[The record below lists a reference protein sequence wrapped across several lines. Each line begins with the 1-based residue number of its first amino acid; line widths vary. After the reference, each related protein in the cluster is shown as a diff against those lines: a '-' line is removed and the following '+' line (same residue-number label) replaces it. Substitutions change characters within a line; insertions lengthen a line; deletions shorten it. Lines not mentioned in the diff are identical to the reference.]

1 MQHSEQTTSY
11 ANHANQKLIWGPL
24 AIFIVGVLVAIYLDK
39 QKTLENQQHIQA
51 NLESRLEKIGDAVV
65 ETLTLYQYGLRGV
78 RGAILTSGL
87 DEFSYADMQ
96 VYSSS
101 RDIEKEFPGARG
113 FGVVRYVEP
122 QQQTEFVEHARKDR
136 PEQDFSIRQLHP
148 HQDSLFVIQYIEP
161 EKQNQQAIG
170 LDIGSESVRRLAAME
185 SAKYNDVR
193 LTAPITLVQASN
205 KIRHGFLIMMPIYG
219 ANPIPKSIDER
230 MASIQG
236 WSYAPIL
243 VDEVLD
249 TINAIQND
257 VVFSIKDND
266 AGTSTTF
273 YQFGILDQ
281 QATDYRA
288 SQSINLFGRNWVLQL
303 TAKQSY
309 IESLLLLTKHQ
320 IFLIVMAFTI
330 LLMLIVFSILLTL
343 AKREQASG
351 YKLELSRVTEKAL
364 KQANQQLEKEVSKRI
379 KQISQVS
386 VLQRSILESASYAII
401 ATDEEGTITAFNPA
415 AEKLLGYTAE
425 KLIGKHNPAKFHVLD
440 EVIARANVLSV
451 ELGYKIEPGFEA
463 FVAKARLGGFDSS
476 PWSYVHANGRH
487 IPVRL
492 SVSSLLD
499 DDGNLFGFLGI
510 AYDLTEQLEHEK
522 ILAETTEQAEQAN
535 HAKSKFL
542 ANMSHEIRTPL
553 NGIYG
558 ALQIIKKEITT
569 EQGLDLLD
577 KALYSTKN
585 LNIIINDILD
595 FSKIEAGKLELENT
609 VFNLAELVE
618 YLHSELSAMANHKNI
633 LFNLTNNVKQL
644 SWQGDP
650 TRIRQIMLNIG
661 SNAIKFTE
669 QGSVIFIVDLDVS
682 ENHLVFIMKDTGIGI
697 DQKQQ
702 QRLFQR
708 FEQADSSTT
717 RNFGGTGLGLSI
729 THSLVTLMGGKIT
742 VESETGL
749 GTTITVALP
758 LEKAD
763 VSVVEQKSF
772 EIDEV
777 NFAGK
782 TILVAEDNEIN
793 RMVVEAML
801 APTQANL
808 IFAIN
813 GIEAIE
819 AHNANSSD
827 VILMDIQMPKM
838 DGIEACKQI
847 KSTHPNTPIIA
858 LTANAMSEDIQKY
871 QSEGFDGHLAK
882 PVELSILLEKL
893 QQVLQS

>member
-1 MQHSEQTTSY
+1 M
-11 ANHANQKLIWGPL
+11 
-24 AIFIVGVLVAIYLDK
+24 
-39 QKTLENQQHIQA
+39 
-51 NLESRLEKIGDAVV
+51 
-65 ETLTLYQYGLRGV
+65 
-78 RGAILTSGL
+78 
-87 DEFSYADMQ
+87 
-96 VYSSS
+96 
-101 RDIEKEFPGARG
+101 
-113 FGVVRYVEP
+113 
-122 QQQTEFVEHARKDR
+122 
-136 PEQDFSIRQLHP
+136 
-148 HQDSLFVIQYIEP
+148 
-161 EKQNQQAIG
+161 
-170 LDIGSESVRRLAAME
+170 
-185 SAKYNDVR
+185 
-193 LTAPITLVQASN
+193 
-205 KIRHGFLIMMPIYG
+205 
-219 ANPIPKSIDER
+219 
-230 MASIQG
+230 
-236 WSYAPIL
+236 
-243 VDEVLD
+243 
-249 TINAIQND
+249 
-257 VVFSIKDND
+257 
-266 AGTSTTF
+266 
-273 YQFGILDQ
+273 
-281 QATDYRA
+281 
-288 SQSINLFGRNWVLQL
+288 
-303 TAKQSY
+303 
-309 IESLLLLTKHQ
+309 
-320 IFLIVMAFTI
+320 
-330 LLMLIVFSILLTL
+330 
-343 AKREQASG
+343 
-351 YKLELSRVTEKAL
+351 
-364 KQANQQLEKEVSKRI
+364 
-379 KQISQVS
+379 
-386 VLQRSILESASYAII
+386 
-401 ATDEEGTITAFNPA
+401 
-415 AEKLLGYTAE
+415 
-425 KLIGKHNPAKFHVLD
+425 
-440 EVIARANVLSV
+440 
-451 ELGYKIEPGFEA
+451 
-463 FVAKARLGGFDSS
+463 
-476 PWSYVHANGRH
+476 HANGRH

-522 ILAETTEQAEQAN
+522 VLAEATEQAEGAN
-535 HAKSKFL
+535 QAKSKFL

-618 YLHSELSAMANHKNI
+618 YLHSELSSMANHKNI
-633 LFNLTNNVKQL
+633 AFNLTNNVQQH

-669 QGSVIFIVDLDVS
+669 QGSVTFIVDLDVS
-682 ENHLVFIMKDTGIGI
+682 ESHLVFIMKDTGIGI

-742 VESETGL
+742 VESEIGL

-758 LEKAD
+758 LEKSE

-772 EIDEV
+772 EIDEI

-808 IFAIN
+808 IFATN

-819 AHNANSSD
+819 AHNANSPD